1 MNLFLAEINFD
12 IFKNVILFKCSIYVL
27 LRFTQPNMDVVSGD
41 HYFELKIEKDKVGFE
56 LLMIMGMR
64 WSWILAEV

>member
-27 LRFTQPNMDVVSGD
+27 LRFTQPNMDVVIGD
-41 HYFELKIEKDKVGFE
+41 HYFELKIEEDKVGFE
-56 LLMIMGMR
+56 P
-64 WSWILAEV
+64 